1 MGELTFWGRK
11 WHNCGHETSQLGNPE
26 SRSGAALGCRA
37 DDGRFFRAWSRM
49 GLLANQ
55 STWHGRLVVTTVDR
69 MVFDAIGGI
78 PGWLSDTF
86 RCIYDN
92 KEHKLSS
99 SDIERLAAL
108 LMGALDGDENDIHP
122 FVPPNTSH
130 EVSNSQDIRLFK
142 IHALNNV
149 NALDPKWELEFNPKG
164 LTIIFGKNGAGK
176 SGYARVIKRACNAR
190 AQGDKIL
197 SNVFQPDNEQLSA
210 SAKFKWGTVNNGEYP
225 DSEDWTD
232 NGESVKH
239 SLSVAVYDSQVARV
253 VLDNKGEPTYR
264 PGALDLLA
272 ALVEASQD
280 IRENILPQRDSIHQ
294 HLVNVL
300 PKEIAGTRLG
310 ELVTKILD
318 KSSPLTPN
326 VDEIQQC
333 IDFSEED
340 FQELDDII
348 KENIDSEKQSQ
359 KAKNLREDRDNISE
373 MRKQVNQATE
383 QLAAIEAKLPFL
395 LREFKQAQK
404 EAQDAQKIFDEKYL
418 PDTGGEIWKNMFL
431 AAEKFST
438 LAAYRKETFPFVS
451 EKARCVLCQQALKE
465 EGVEALNLFRRFVQD
480 HVAMNLAKWGK
491 DIKDVQNTLNKIGGQ
506 MEKIRE
512 NNALMS
518 MIKSKSEDAG
528 NSFSNLP
535 TLVQKFVGTIL
546 DQKENLM
553 KAANSDPYQVPK
565 LPDNPD
571 AFLHNLSEWMSD
583 RADKYDKI
591 ASKRKQMESSH
602 KKMQAM
608 KKILQEISSFKQLIL
623 LNRCLNEIAN
633 CKRDITIKVN
643 RISDEAINKELK
655 DLLNKELDCLRS
667 LASDKKIRFEYR
679 GEQGRRKMW
688 LIIDDENYPKNVP
701 LSKVL
706 SEGEQNGIALA
717 SFLAENSAFGGAG
730 TLVFDDPASSADD
743 DRIEAIATR
752 LRDIADKRQVIVFT
766 HDIQFSRLLA
776 EGGGV
781 KKIGVR
787 KQRKKV
793 GQVDY
798 DVVPFG
804 GLGYAE
810 QIKKIKKDAADWD
823 NSSLDGAEEQEKLE
837 IGYPRIRKAIESLT
851 EDGFL
856 ERVVSRRSTNVSVA
870 SLPRVFDVP
879 DERAAIAK
887 RIRDL
892 YKKASPRLHDAPRI
906 SELDMEHFQECV
918 RDLLEIHA
926 DLNKIQNESKKRSRP
941 NG

>member
-1 MGELTFWGRK
+1 M
-11 WHNCGHETSQLGNPE
+11 P
-26 SRSGAALGCRA
+26 
-37 DDGRFFRAWSRM
+37 
-49 GLLANQ
+49 
-55 STWHGRLVVTTVDR
+55 
-69 MVFDAIGGI
+69 
-78 PGWLSDTF
+78 
-86 RCIYDN
+86 
-92 KEHKLSS
+92 S
-99 SDIERLAAL
+99 SDIERIAAL
-108 LMGALDGDENDIHP
+108 IMRAVDGDENGVHR

-130 EVSNSQDIRLFK
+130 EVSDSQDIRLFK
-142 IHALNNV
+142 IYALNNV
-149 NALDPKWELEFNPKG
+149 NALEPTWELKFNPKG

-190 AQGDKIL
+190 AKGDKII
-197 SNVFQPDNEQLSA
+197 SNVFQPDNERLTA
-210 SAKFKWGTVNNGEYP
+210 SAKFKWGTVNGGEHS

-232 NGESVKH
+232 NGESVKY
-239 SLSVAVYDSQVARV
+239 SLSVAVYDSQVARI
-253 VLDNKGEPTYR
+253 VLDDKGEPTYH

-272 ALVEASQD
+272 ALVEASND
-280 IRENILPQRDSIHQ
+280 IREYILPQREKIRQ

-300 PKEIAGTRLG
+300 PKEIASTHIKEFIL
-310 ELVTKILD
+310 KILD
-318 KSSPLTPN
+318 KASPSTPN
-326 VDEIQQC
+326 IDEIQQR

-340 FQELDDII
+340 FQQLDTVIR
-348 KENIDSEKQSQ
+348 ENANSEKQAQ
-359 KAKNLREDRDNISE
+359 KAKNLREDRNNISE
-373 MRKQVNQATE
+373 MREQINQAVE
-383 QLAAIEAKLPFL
+383 QLAAIEVKLPFL

-418 PDTGGEIWKNMFL
+418 PDTGGETWKNMFL

-438 LAAYRKETFPFVS
+438 LAAYRKETFPFIG
-451 EKARCVLCQQALKE
+451 EKARCVLCQQTLEE
-465 EGVEALNLFRRFVQD
+465 EGVEALSLFHQFVQD
-480 HVAMNLAKWGK
+480 HVAMNLKKWSG
-491 DIKDVQNTLNKIGGQ
+491 DIQNVQNELNKIGGK

-528 NSFSNLP
+528 DGFSNLL
-535 TLVQKFVGTIL
+535 TLVQTFISTIL
-546 DQKENLM
+546 DQKKILL
-553 KAANSDPYQVPK
+553 KTVDFQPYQFPK

-571 AFLHNLSEWMSD
+571 TLLHNLSEWMSKQ
-583 RADKYDKI
+583 ADYYDKI
-591 ASKRKQMESSH
+591 AGERKQMEASH
-602 KKMQAM
+602 KKMRVM
-608 KKILQEISSFKQLIL
+608 KKLSQEISSFNRLIL
-623 LNRCLNEIAN
+623 FNRCLYEIAN
-633 CKRDITIKVN
+633 RKRDITNKVN
-643 RISDEAINKELK
+643 DISNEVINKELK
-655 DLLNKELDCLRS
+655 DLLNAELNCLRD
-667 LASDKKIRFEYR
+667 LASDKKIKFEYR

-688 LIIDDENYPKNVP
+688 LVIDDKNYPKGVP
-701 LSKVL
+701 LSKIL

-743 DRIEAIATR
+743 DRVEAIATR
-752 LRDIADKRQVIVFT
+752 LRKIAETRQVIVFT
-766 HDIQFSRLLA
+766 HDIHFSRLLA
-776 EGGGV
+776 EGGEV

-787 KQRKKV
+787 KQRKKI

-926 DLNKIQNESKKRSRP
+926 DLNKIQNESKKPSRP